1 MSIAL
6 VQEPK
11 SGISRTGEE
20 ATLES
25 IHELLVFCPKCKV
38 LEILWFDNGYLMK
51 TRKFDQ
57 TDGQVYH
64 DCGSNQ
70 PCRLYRSL

>member
-1 MSIAL
+1 MVIMLPVNQKLAPL
-6 VQEPK
+6 KDMRE
-11 SGISRTGEE
+11 GIY
-20 ATLES
+20 
-25 IHELLVFCPKCKV
+25 ELLVFCPKCKT
-38 LEILWFDNGYLMK
+38 LETLGFDNGYLMQ

-70 PCRLYRSL
+70 PCRLYKSL